1 MNPARMVYE
10 NAPAFIP
17 VPADLQHRRVE
28 AIFWPLDMAATPLPQ
43 PDSATLAAPNGP
55 TTAPPATPLS
65 QLIGKGKG
73 CFESAADI
81 DAFIRAERDAW
92 VR

>member
-28 AIFWPLDMAATPLPQ
+28 AIFWPLDMAVQPLP
-43 PDSATLAAPNGP
+43 DSSAQTPPKLQS
-55 TTAPPATPLS
+55 APPATPLS

-73 CFESAADI
+73 CFDSAADI

-92 VR
+92 AR

>member
-1 MNPARMVYE
+1 MNPARMVHE

-28 AIFWPLDMAATPLPQ
+28 AIFWPLEAEAPNEQRQVAQDQPSPTAQPTNAATPI
-43 PDSATLAAPNGP
+43 
-55 TTAPPATPLS
+55 S
-65 QLIGKGKG
+65 QLMGKGRG
-73 CFESAADI
+73 CFEGAADI

-92 VR
+92 AR

>member
-10 NAPAFIP
+10 HAPAFIP

-28 AIFWPLDMAATPLPQ
+28 AIFWPLDMAATPLAQ
-43 PDSATLAAPNGP
+43 PDVPTQATPNSPMAPS
-55 TTAPPATPLS
+55 TTPLS

-73 CFESAADI
+73 CFDSAAEI

-92 VR
+92 ER